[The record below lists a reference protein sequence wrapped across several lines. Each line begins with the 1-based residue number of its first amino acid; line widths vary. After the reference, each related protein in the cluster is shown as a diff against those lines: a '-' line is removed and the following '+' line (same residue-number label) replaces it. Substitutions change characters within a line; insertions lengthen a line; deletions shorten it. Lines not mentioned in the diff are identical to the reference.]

1 MYYNNIVKVKLE
13 FEDERS
19 PYLLDISSLLYDFE
33 LLHDF
38 AFILFAEEY
47 SDYWFSQYFWY
58 RRGRPLRDKHRLRAL
73 KIVKESP
80 LTIEL
85 GLSILA
91 ISSGA
96 IWILLQAIEKI
107 ANFKLNREKLKAEI
121 EKLHLETKV
130 LRYDEQRAKF
140 EIERRLYERNAIA
153 VLNTLLKRL
162 ETNPIKL
169 KDIDLSGDE
178 TDYKNTE

>member
-1 MYYNNIVKVKLE
+1 MYQSGIIKLRLE
-13 FEDERS
+13 FEDEKS

-38 AFILFAEEY
+38 TILVSAEEY
-47 SDYWFSQYFWY
+47 SSYRFSQYFWY
-58 RRGRPLRDKHRLRAL
+58 RKGRPLRDEQKLRAL

-96 IWILLQAIEKI
+96 IWILIQAVEKI

-121 EKLHLETKV
+121 EKLHLETKI
-130 LRYDEQRAKF
+130 LRYNEQEARI
-140 EIERRLYERNAIA
+140 EMERRLYERKASE
-153 VLNTLLKRL
+153 VLDTLLKRMQA
-162 ETNPIKL
+162 NPIKL
-169 KDIDLSGDE
+169 RDIDLSGDV
-178 TDYKNTE
+178 TDFKNSK